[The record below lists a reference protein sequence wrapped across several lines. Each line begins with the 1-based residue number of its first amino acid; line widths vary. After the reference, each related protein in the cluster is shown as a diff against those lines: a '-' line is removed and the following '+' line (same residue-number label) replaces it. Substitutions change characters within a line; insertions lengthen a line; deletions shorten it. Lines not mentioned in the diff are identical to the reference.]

1 MKQRSWKV
9 RIKMLAVMLLSFC
22 TVYLGQSGE
31 ISGLVKDNNNQP
43 LIGANVI
50 IENTLFGTATDAR
63 GRYKFI
69 NLPNGNYRVSV
80 SVIGFS
86 REVSDILMIEG
97 NKVDLDF
104 ELQPTSYQIDQL
116 IVSANKYTQELRDV
130 AAGSYILDQKIFSE
144 KNIKQ
149 IDDAL
154 RFVPGVTMTS
164 DQISIRGS
172 SGYSRG
178 AGTRVLVNIDG
189 IPIYSPD
196 AGDIVWEQIPVSEIG
211 RVEIIKGSASSLYG
225 SSAIGGVVNILTKE
239 ISTNPVTYIKFQN
252 GIYTDPSHNEW
263 QWTDKTLTFNS
274 QTISHSRSLG
284 KLKLSGSFSRFEDYS
299 YRKNDYQLRFAGFL
313 KANYQFS
320 NLTSLTLLGTG
331 YTRDKQT
338 FNYWKDIENALSPRD
353 TDLGQTTDSDRTI
366 IGMTL
371 NHVFSESFSITLTPS
386 AYLSF
391 WKDYSESKNK
401 SNSRLLRTELKGNYR
416 YSENLTL
423 VSGTEFAVSNVSS
436 NIFGKRSSNSIGVYL
451 QADYNPLENMNVSF
465 GLRFDYNKLESL
477 ESEQA
482 VSPKLGIT
490 YDLSPSTILRGLLAK
505 GFRAPSLAEAFT
517 STTASGIT
525 IKPNPNITA
534 ETSYSMEVGI
544 NHTFNKYVNIDLSL
558 FNNEYFDMIEPGFM
572 TPTEVLFSNLVRA
585 RIQGLDLAVSYQPFN
600 ELILN
605 AGYTLMLGNDLDLD
619 NPLKYR
625 SKHVLQI
632 GLEYSKSFFQVGID
646 FRYLSR
652 IESIDTEFVEL
663 GIIPDGDE
671 RVNIY
676 VLDANAGINLFK
688 YNIPARVFI
697 RINNLLNYNYVELIG
712 NIAPIRNISLN
723 LEIIF

>member
-1 MKQRSWKV
+1 MT
-9 RIKMLAVMLLSFC
+9 IKKLFVMLLFWGNF
-22 TVYLGQSGE
+22 LFGQSGE

-43 LIGANVI
+43 VIGANVI
-50 IENTLFGTATDAR
+50 IENSLYGTATDSK
-63 GRYKFI
+63 GLYKFLNI
-69 NLPNGNYRVSV
+69 PNGNYIVSV

-86 REVSDILMIEG
+86 RVVSDTLTIKENKIE
-97 NKVDLDF
+97 LDF
-104 ELQPTSYQIDQL
+104 TLQPTSYQIDQL
-116 IVSANKYTQELRDV
+116 IVTANKFSQELKDV
-130 AAGSYILDQKIFSE
+130 AAGSYILDQRIFSE

-189 IPIYSPD
+189 IPMYSPD
-196 AGDIVWEQIPVSEIG
+196 AGDIVWEQIPISEIG

-239 ISTNPVTYIKFQN
+239 ISVNPVTYIKFQN
-252 GIYTDPSHNEW
+252 GIYTNPSHTEW

-274 QTISHSRSLG
+274 QTISHSRSIG
-284 KLKLSGSFSRFEDYS
+284 KLKLSGSFTRFEDYS

-320 NLTSLTLLGTG
+320 SLTSLTLLGTG

-338 FNYWKDIENALSPRD
+338 FNYWKDLENALAPRD

-371 NHVFSESFSITLTPS
+371 NHIFNDNFSIALIPS

-401 SNSRLLRTELKGNYR
+401 SNSKLLRTELKGNYR
-416 YSENLTL
+416 YSDNLTL

-436 NIFGKRSSNSIGVYL
+436 NIFGKRSSNSIGVYF
-451 QADYNPLENMNVSF
+451 QADYNPLENLNLSI
-465 GLRFDYNKLESL
+465 GLRYDYSKLESL
-477 ESEQA
+477 NSEQA
-482 VSPKLGIT
+482 VSPKFGIT
-490 YDLSPSTILRGLLAK
+490 YELSESTFLRGLLAK

-525 IKPNPNITA
+525 IKPNPNIKA

-544 NHTFNKYVNIDLSL
+544 NHTFNKYLNIDLSL
-558 FNNEYFDMIEPGFM
+558 FNNEYYDMIEPGFL

-585 RIQGLDLAVSYQPFN
+585 RIQGLDLAASYQPFS

-619 NPLKYR
+619 KPLKYR
-625 SKHVLQI
+625 SKHVLQM
-632 GLEYSKSFFQVGID
+632 GLGYNKSFFQIGID

-652 IESIDTEFVEL
+652 IESIDKEFVEL

-688 YNIPARVFI
+688 YNIPARAFL
-697 RINNLLNYNYVELIG
+697 RINNLLNYNYIELIG